1 MGLKTSASSG
11 SDGYLNIN
19 WIATPAAF
27 LSQWAWSIS
36 ISIGFDKASS
46 SQLSEDN
53 EDKYL
58 ILEEGLLKSN
68 SIYLLL
74 LKKSIIPSRA
84 RK

>member
-1 MGLKTSASSG
+1 MCIRDS
-11 SDGYLNIN
+11 
-19 WIATPAAF
+19 
-27 LSQWAWSIS
+27 
-36 ISIGFDKASS
+36 DKASS

-58 ILEEGLLKSN
+58 ILEEGLLKST

-74 LKKSIIPSRA
+74 IKNSIIPSRA

>member
-1 MGLKTSASSG
+1 MGLKTSARSG
-11 SDGYLNIN
+11 SDGYLNIY
-19 WIATPAAF
+19 WIANPAAF

-36 ISIGFDKASS
+36 ISIGFDKASC
-46 SQLSEDN
+46 SQFSDDN

-58 ILEEGLLKSN
+58 IWEEGLLKST

-74 LKKSIIPSRA
+74 KNSTIPSRA